1 MAFEIKEHVGFK
13 PDVKKT
19 TTGKTTK
26 TAQKTDKDKKVKKS
40 K

>member
-13 PDVKKT
+13 PDVKKAV
-19 TTGKTTK
+19 GKTTK
-26 TAQKTDKDKKVKKS
+26 TVQKTDKDKKVKKS